1 MRGTRTR
8 ILKKYNRRRSRCY
21 SKKSKRHTRKN
32 IYSKTYKKIQ
42 KGGFFCDKEKTE
54 LAQANKDLEQANREL
69 AQANRELEKANR
81 ELAQAK
87 REIKILRDALTGLS
101 DNNSEL
107 LKKLE
112 QNVKSSPEYV
122 KMKENVT
129 LYEEGNKKLQSEIL
143 MLKRDIYKLTME
155 LNKLR
160 EQKMP
165 TEEQVNAV
173 TLDHNDNI
181 KIDKML
187 DTWYSDYVTSVGHD
201 IGLMETVTEDKEKY
215 KANNKERA
223 IREYKKEKFMKENP
237 QL

>member
-42 KGGFFCDKEKTE
+42 KGGLFCDKEKTE
-54 LAQANKDLEQANREL
+54 LAQANRELEQANKDLEQAKT
-69 AQANRELEKANR
+69 Q
-81 ELAQAK
+81 
-87 REIKILRDALTGLS
+87 IKILRDALIGLS

-122 KMKENVT
+122 QMEKNVT
-129 LYEEGNKKLQSEIL
+129 LYEEGNKELQSEIL
-143 MLKRDIYKLTME
+143 RLKQDIYNLTMKLNE
-155 LNKLR
+155 LT

-173 TLDHNDNI
+173 TLDDNDNI
-181 KIDKML
+181 NIDNML
-187 DTWYSDYVTSVGHD
+187 DKWYSDYVTSVGHD

-215 KANNKERA
+215 RAKNKERA

-237 QL
+237 